1 MFQLS
6 AVAAATRWR
15 SAVKNFWLGICLI
28 LASGSSFAIA
38 AEPATVLVTGAKE
51 GLIYPSL

>member
-1 MFQLS
+1 M
-6 AVAAATRWR
+6 
-15 SAVKNFWLGICLI
+15 KNFWLGICLI